1 MINGGSGMGI
11 GWVFGFLILAII
23 VGLLIR
29 GLCVN
34 RLQSRRTPGEDDAF
48 EILRKRY
55 AKGEISE
62 EEFEHKKKEL
72 ENSL

>member
-1 MINGGSGMGI
+1 MIDGSSGMGI
-11 GWVFGFLILAII
+11 GWVFGFLFLAII

-29 GLCVN
+29 GVCAT
-34 RLQSRRTPGEDDAF
+34 RSQYRQTPRKDDAL

-55 AKGEISE
+55 ARDEISE
-62 EEFEHKKKEL
+62 EEFEHKKKQL

>member
-1 MINGGSGMGI
+1 MMDGGSGMGI

-29 GLCVN
+29 GLCAN
-34 RLQSRRTPGEDDAF
+34 RGQYRQTLEKDEAL

-62 EEFEHKKKEL
+62 EEFGHKKKEL